1 MLQRTKEVGESFN
14 LGVSTLSRVCQECN
28 FVFTTEIGENRKRR
42 LAGWDDDLETLDL
55 TCTKLEVCRAFESRD
70 RKRDLGVM
78 CIELKSPEK
87 SKQSIRKRG
96 GGRHGTSLRRND

>member
-1 MLQRTKEVGESFN
+1 MTVFMLQRTKEVGESFN

-55 TCTKLEVCRAFESRD
+55 TCTKLECVERLRAGTGREIWES
-70 RKRDLGVM
+70 
-78 CIELKSPEK
+78 CA
-87 SKQSIRKRG
+87 
-96 GGRHGTSLRRND
+96 